1 MRFFETPIG
10 NLPAQT
16 FRATEAEKLVLLN
29 IDDMITQGRHVT
41 QQDAINVPQEKMDE
55 EELNKEQLESAY
67 KQLIQVR
74 LIQVEPDETVI
85 ISPEGQP
92 IVQELKMVEQ
102 QKKDQEPKPP
112 EQPQGDMGMGDM
124 GMPSGPEGAFGAQ
137 QSPNAPMEGINLIRY
152 LNDMSKLI

>member
-16 FRATEAEKLVLLN
+16 FRPTEAEKLVLLN

-41 QQDAINVPQEKMDE
+41 QQDAINVPEEKLEDE
-55 EELNKEQLESAY
+55 EINKDQLESAY
-67 KQLIQVR
+67 KQLINIR
-74 LIQVEPDETVI
+74 LIQVEPDQTIVI
-85 ISPEGQP
+85 SQEGQP

-102 QKKDQEPKPP
+102 QKKDQEPP
-112 EQPQGDMGMGDM
+112 EQPQDAGMGDM
-124 GMPSGPEGAFGAQ
+124 GMPSGQEGAFGAQ
-137 QSPNAPMEGINLIRY
+137 QSPNAPMEGLNLIRY